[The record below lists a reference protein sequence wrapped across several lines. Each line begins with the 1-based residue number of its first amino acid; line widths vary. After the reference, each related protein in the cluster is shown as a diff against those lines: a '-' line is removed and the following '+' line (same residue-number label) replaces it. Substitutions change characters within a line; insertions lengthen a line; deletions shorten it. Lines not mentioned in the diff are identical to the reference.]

1 MLIRK
6 RNGGKCGDGFRIPY
20 GKVLLPLNLILLA
33 AVMFGFSGQTWIRFV
48 LWSGL
53 GALLYFAYGMKN
65 SLLNKES

>member
-1 MLIRK
+1 
-6 RNGGKCGDGFRIPY
+6 
-20 GKVLLPLNLILLA
+20 
-33 AVMFGFSGQTWIRFV
+33 MFGFSGQTWIRFV